1 MLCIVPATA
10 QEEMTGV
17 AALGRLEPEGGII
30 RLAAPSTPLSLGGNV
45 LAQLLVNEGDEV
57 SAGQLLAVTD
67 VEPALNAAVRV
78 AEAELSLERK
88 AAEASRSKAE
98 EACVIADVQAREA
111 NRRTSLLERDLASQ
125 EEVDQSQGD
134 AEAQAASCTAARA
147 NAEVAAA
154 AIDLAE
160 AVLARRQAELDR
172 AFIKAPFDGRVLR
185 VLAEP
190 GEYVGPEGLLELGRV
205 GQMFAIAEVYET
217 DIRRVRPGQAA
228 TITSDALAGD
238 LTGTVAFIRPKVQ
251 KQDEIGTDPAA
262 RKDARIIEVGIRLAD
277 SAAAASFTNL
287 QVEVVIAP

>member
-111 NRRTSLLERDLASQ
+111 NRRTS
-125 EEVDQSQGD
+125 
-134 AEAQAASCTAARA
+134 
-147 NAEVAAA
+147 
-154 AIDLAE
+154 
-160 AVLARRQAELDR
+160 
-172 AFIKAPFDGRVLR
+172 
-185 VLAEP
+185 
-190 GEYVGPEGLLELGRV
+190 
-205 GQMFAIAEVYET
+205 
-217 DIRRVRPGQAA
+217 A
-228 TITSDALAGD
+228 TS
-238 LTGTVAFIRPKVQ
+238 
-251 KQDEIGTDPAA
+251 
-262 RKDARIIEVGIRLAD
+262 RIV
-277 SAAAASFTNL
+277 
-287 QVEVVIAP
+287 